1 MTSAKKLIIF
11 GNCLPALILIRT
23 VTSFIEIPRNFLVEF
38 RMGCVPSRGQRD
50 HSLNNLQMDDNRT
63 VGSALQDIN
72 PAGNVTHKIS
82 AEERTIR
89 TARII
94 KNATV
99 YERYDFIFDRILGTG
114 ISGEVR
120 EAVSKVTGDHVAIKT
135 LSTINLTPKK
145 FEMLFNEVEIYI
157 RLDHPNICKLL
168 EVYEDES
175 AVHLV
180 MELCTGR
187 ELYERLAQLRRYT
200 ERDAAAVAMQMLEA
214 INYCHAHNVC
224 HRDLKLEN
232 WVYASPA
239 MDSPLKLIDFGMSKV
254 FNEGVPLTAIHGT
267 VYYVAPEVLTG
278 KYDNACDVWSIGVIV
293 YMLLSG
299 SPPFAGN
306 QDYEIIHKIKTAEV
320 MFEGPRWVGISQEAK
335 NFVLYLLTRDP
346 KARPTA
352 LEGMGHPWLA
362 SMLGTVSQDS
372 TASEIDLGVLQN
384 IRKFSR
390 QNAMRRAAL
399 GLIAMSMGTAEVAH
413 VEEEF
418 RKLDKNKIGT
428 IKLEELTDVLKKQL
442 HMSHTEAKLIFNRLD
457 QTGDQEIHY
466 TEFVAAAL
474 QAKLLMNEKYIKEA
488 FQKFDVDNTGLI
500 SENDLRRVIG
510 DEYKGEEVG
519 QILRQVDYKNNGY
532 IDYDEFVKALMDT
545 TCREPSILGDLDTR
559 SDISSSTRRL
569 VTNKLLEL
577 TDRSASLA
585 LDQYG
590 PATFTWG
597 SCRRDARFKFDPKV
611 LEGLLEEIHDDD
623 DDKPARDT
631 LSEQGASSEKGADD
645 DF

>member
-1 MTSAKKLIIF
+1 
-11 GNCLPALILIRT
+11 
-23 VTSFIEIPRNFLVEF
+23 
-38 RMGCVPSRGQRD
+38 
-50 HSLNNLQMDDNRT
+50 MDDNRT
-63 VGSALQDIN
+63 DPAVLQDIY
-72 PAGNVTHKIS
+72 PAANVTHKI
-82 AEERTIR
+82 AADERTIR

-94 KNATV
+94 RNATV
-99 YERYDFIFDRILGTG
+99 YERYDFLFDRILGTG

-120 EAVSKVTGDHVAIKT
+120 EAVNKITGDHVAIKT
-135 LSTINLTPKK
+135 LSTVNLTPKK

-168 EVYEDES
+168 EVFEDES

-200 ERDAAAVAMQMLEA
+200 ERDAADVAMQMLEA

-232 WVYASPA
+232 WVYASA
-239 MDSPLKLIDFGMSKV
+239 AADSPLKLIDFGMSKV
-254 FNEGVPLTAIHGT
+254 FNEGAPLTAIHGT

-278 KYDNACDVWSIGVIV
+278 KYDNACDIWSIGVIV

-299 SPPFAGN
+299 SPPFAGQ
-306 QDYEIIHKIKTAEV
+306 QDFEIIQKIKTAEV
-320 MFEGPRWVGISQEAK
+320 VFEGPRWVGISQEAK

-346 KARPTA
+346 KRRSRPFEA
-352 LEGMGHPWLA
+352 MDHPWLKT
-362 SMLGTVSQDS
+362 MLGKYSQDS
-372 TASEIDLGVLQN
+372 GDSEIEMDVLTN
-384 IRKFSR
+384 IRLFSR

-399 GLIAMSMGTAEVAH
+399 GLIAMSMTTADVSA

-418 RKLDKNKIGT
+418 RKLDRNKIGT
-428 IKLEELTDVLKKQL
+428 IKLEELTEVLKAQL
-442 HMSHTEAKLIFNRLD
+442 HMSEAEAKLIFNRLD

-474 QAKLLMNEKYIKEA
+474 QAKLILNEKYIKEA

-500 SENDLRRVIG
+500 SEDDLRRVIG
-510 DEYKGEEVG
+510 DEYKGENVG

-532 IDYDEFVKALMDT
+532 IDYDEFVRALLDT
-545 TCREPSILGDLDTR
+545 SCKEPSLLGDNENA
-559 SDISSSTRRL
+559 SDLSYSTRRL

-577 TDRSASLA
+577 TDITKKESLA
-585 LDQYG
+585 LDVAG

-597 SCRRDARFKFDPKV
+597 SCRRDARFKFDPKA
-611 LEGLLEEIHDDD
+611 LESLLEEIREE
-623 DDKPARDT
+623 DKPARET
-631 LSEQGASSEKGADD
+631 LSEQDASSELPDED
-645 DF
+645 RSF

>member
-1 MTSAKKLIIF
+1 MNGISLTNDSSREISLHW
-11 GNCLPALILIRT
+11 IRQKYF
-23 VTSFIEIPRNFLVEF
+23 VVQFIGYS
-38 RMGCVPSRGQRD
+38 MGCVPSRSHRIESSFGAV
-50 HSLNNLQMDDNRT
+50 SLPEAQNSSLIC
-63 VGSALQDIN
+63 SDIN
-72 PAGNVTHKIS
+72 PADNVTAKIS

-99 YERYDFIFDRILGTG
+99 YERYEFSPDRILGTG

-120 EAVSKVTGDHVAIKT
+120 EAVSRTTGDHVAIKT
-135 LSTINLTPKK
+135 LSTINLTQKK
-145 FEMLFNEVEIYI
+145 FDMLFNEVEIYI

-168 EVYEDES
+168 EVYEDGS

-200 ERDAAAVAMQMLEA
+200 ERDAADVAMQMLEA

-232 WVYASPA
+232 WVYASA
-239 MDSPLKLIDFGMSKV
+239 ASDSPLKLIDFGMSKV

-267 VYYVAPEVLTG
+267 VYYVAPEVLSG
-278 KYDNACDVWSIGVIV
+278 KYDNSCDVWSIGVIL

-299 SPPFAGN
+299 SPPFGG
-306 QDYEIIHKIKTAEV
+306 QHDYEIIQKIKAADLV
-320 MFEGPRWVGISQEAK
+320 FEGPRWTGISQDAK
-335 NFVLYLLTRDP
+335 DFVTHLLTRNP
-346 KARPTA
+346 KLRPSA
-352 LEGMGHPWLA
+352 LAAMSHRWLKT
-362 SMLGTVSQDS
+362 MLGGFSEDSVS
-372 TASEIDLGVLQN
+372 SEIELGVLEN
-384 IRKFSR
+384 IRIFSR

-399 GLIAMSMGTAEVAH
+399 GLIAMSMGTSEVEH

-418 RKLDKNKIGT
+418 RKLDKEKIGT
-428 IKLEELTDVLKKQL
+428 IKLDQLTQVLKTQL
-442 HMSHTEAKLIFNRLD
+442 HMADAEARLIFNRLD
-457 QTGDQEIHY
+457 QTGDKEIHY

-474 QAKLLMNEKYIKEA
+474 QAKLLINEKYIKEA

-500 SENDLRRVIG
+500 SEQDLRTVIG
-510 DEYKGEEVG
+510 DEYKGENAS
-519 QILRQVDYKNNGY
+519 QILRKVDYKGNGY

-545 TCREPSILGDLDTR
+545 SCEEPCFLGETD
-559 SDISSSTRRL
+559 STSRRL
-569 VTNKLLEL
+569 VTNKLLAIS
-577 TDRSASLA
+577 DKRASLA

-597 SCRRDARFKFDPKV
+597 SCRRDARFKFDPKL
-611 LEGLLEEIHDDD
+611 LEGLLEERPEEE
-623 DDKPARDT
+623 DKPARDT
-631 LSEQGASSEKGADD
+631 VSEQGAASDRDETDV
-645 DF
+645 

>member
-1 MTSAKKLIIF
+1 
-11 GNCLPALILIRT
+11 
-23 VTSFIEIPRNFLVEF
+23 
-38 RMGCVPSRGQRD
+38 MGCASSTRRRGRDPS
-50 HSLNNLQMDDNRT
+50 HHEENRT
-63 VGSALQDIN
+63 DADIGADVNPVGNITA
-72 PAGNVTHKIS
+72 KIS

-99 YERYDFIFDRILGTG
+99 YERYEFVFDRILGTG

-120 EAVSKVTGDHVAIKT
+120 EAISKTTSERVAIKT
-135 LSTINLTPKK
+135 LSTVNLTPKK
-145 FEMLFNEVEIYI
+145 FEMLVQECDIYI
-157 RLDHPNICKLL
+157 RMDHPNICKLF

-180 MELCTGR
+180 MELCSGK
-187 ELYERLAQLRRYT
+187 ELYERLATLRRYT
-200 ERDAAAVAMQMLEA
+200 ERDAANVTMQMLEA

-239 MDSPLKLIDFGMSKV
+239 TDSPLKLIDFGMSKV

-278 KYDNACDVWSIGVIV
+278 KYDKACDVWSIGVIT

-299 SPPFAGN
+299 SPPYAGQ
-306 QDYEIIHKIKTAEV
+306 QDYEIIQKIKTSEV
-320 MFEGPRWVGISQEAK
+320 SFEGPRWIGISQEAK
-335 NFVLYLLTRDP
+335 NFVTWLLTRDP
-346 KARPTA
+346 KKRPTA
-352 LEGMGHPWLA
+352 LEAMNHPWLK
-362 SMLGTVSQDS
+362 SMLGKYSEDS
-372 TASEIDLGVLQN
+372 TTSEIDVDVLHN
-384 IRKFSR
+384 IRVFSR

-399 GLIAMSMGTAEVAH
+399 GLIALSMGSAEVAQ

-418 RKLDKNKIGT
+418 RKLDKNRIGT
-428 IKLEELTDVLKKQL
+428 ITMEELTGVLKRQL
-442 HMSHTEAKLIFNRLD
+442 HMSEAEAKLIFNRCD
-457 QTGDQEIHY
+457 QTGDHEVHY
-466 TEFVAAAL
+466 SEFVAAAL

-500 SENDLRRVIG
+500 SEEDLRRVIG
-510 DEYKGEEVG
+510 DEYKGEDVG
-519 QILRQVDYKNNGY
+519 QILRQVDYKGNGY

-545 TCREPSILGDLDTR
+545 TCVEPSVVGDTESM
-559 SDISSSTRRL
+559 SDIQSSTRRL

-577 TDRSASLA
+577 SDKRSSLA

-597 SCRRDARFKFDPKV
+597 SCRRDARFKFDPKL
-611 LEGLLEEIHDDD
+611 LEGLLEEKHEDDD
-623 DDKPARDT
+623 RPARDT
-631 LSEQGASSEKGADD
+631 VSENGASSDKND
-645 DF
+645 